1 MNAIDALT
9 LLLIVV
15 ALILGWRSGAIPQ
28 VTGLLGAIA
37 GGVVAI
43 LALPYLAD
51 VLSELDPAVRPFVVL
66 IGLITA
72 VALGESVGRL
82 LRSAAPFSS
91 R

>member
-51 VLSELDPAVRPFVVL
+51 VLSELDPSIRPFVVL
-66 IGLITA
+66 FSAETPLST
-72 VALGESVGRL
+72 
-82 LRSAAPFSS
+82 LRPLASNM
-91 R
+91 